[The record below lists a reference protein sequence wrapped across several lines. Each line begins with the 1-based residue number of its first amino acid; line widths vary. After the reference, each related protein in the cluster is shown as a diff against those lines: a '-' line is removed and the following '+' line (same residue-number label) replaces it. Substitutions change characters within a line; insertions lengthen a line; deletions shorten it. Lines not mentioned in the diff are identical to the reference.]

1 MDINAYPQMGA
12 PFALPMDV
20 NSSLRG
26 ELNLVYCTGFMW
38 LILLCWGDLQPT
50 TLNEP
55 KSRVSPNSKFGQG
68 DAHKEVAINRL
79 GSEINQPLRIG
90 CENLDY

>member
-38 LILLCWGDLQPT
+38 LILLLGRSAT
-50 TLNEP
+50 N
-55 KSRVSPNSKFGQG
+55 
-68 DAHKEVAINRL
+68 DAE
-79 GSEINQPLRIG
+79 
-90 CENLDY
+90 